1 MTITISPSLEGK
13 VRGKAAAEGVSV
25 DTYVEQLIHEDGW
38 SELEADTPGETS
50 GDLEEIRSAV
60 SEGLAQIERGEGRPA
75 REVFAELRAKHVVSR

>member
-13 VRGKAAAEGVSV
+13 VREKAAAEGVSV
-25 DTYVEQLIHEDGW
+25 DAYVEQLIHDDGW
-38 SELEADTPGETS
+38 GELEAATPDDTRA
-50 GDLEEIRSAV
+50 DLADIRSAV